1 MQIKAKQSEL
11 ISLENIPL
19 EGEFS
24 FARHVFL
31 PFEKLVSTVAFG
43 RYPIQIK
50 KHVSFLRDQGIYSR
64 CINLKQKMY
73 KGTKRLVYYH
83 ISLQGYKT
91 KAIF

>member
-50 KHVSFLRDQGIYSR
+50 KHVSFLRDQGHIYSP
-64 CINLKQKMY
+64 KP
-73 KGTKRLVYYH
+73 RLRLRSFAL
-83 ISLQGYKT
+83 ISGQRHP
-91 KAIF
+91 